1 MTAKRLTGKEVT
13 AKLMEELAQR
23 AEALKSKGTVPCL
36 AILRVGENPSDLA
49 YERGALKKAETAG
62 IEVKMFVLAEDA
74 SQDEVLEAIDV
85 INKDDSIHGI
95 LAFRPMP
102 KHINDEVIRNAI
114 APEKDM
120 DGVTDG
126 SLAGVFTGTDLGY
139 PPCTARACIEILDY
153 YGIDPK
159 GKKTVVIGRSLV
171 IGRPVAMMLMHKN
184 ATVTICHT
192 RTPREDLE
200 KYCRDA
206 DILVAAA
213 GVAGNVGKDLLSEQ
227 QVVIDVGINVGEDGK
242 MCGDVV
248 LSEADEIV
256 SAVTPVPGGVGGVTS
271 AILMK
276 HVIEAAEKTQR

>member
-74 SQDEVLEAIDV
+74 SQDEVLKAIDV

>member
-74 SQDEVLEAIDV
+74 SQDEVLDAIDV

-276 HVIEAAEKTQR
+276 HVIEAAEKTQK

>member
-102 KHINDEVIRNAI
+102 KHINDEAIRNAI

-276 HVIEAAEKTQR
+276 HVIEAAEKTQK